1 MPQPNS
7 STPLSQDDQFAALNI
22 LEFLTGLFTASGKQ
36 QFSREEVLVILDDV
50 RSMEDLF
57 DPDIVIAHQQAGEP
71 NDDLED
77 AE

>member
-1 MPQPNS
+1 MPQPN
-7 STPLSQDDQFAALNI
+7 STPLSQDDQFAALTI
-22 LEFLTGLFTASGKQ
+22 LEFLTGLFTVSAKE
-36 QFSREEVLVILDDV
+36 QFSREDILIILDDV

-71 NDDLED
+71 ED